1 MGGGDDD
8 EPLLANLD
16 FTDLLNLGDAESV
29 DVARTWRPRTVAE
42 RLRVPIGVGEDGQP
56 VMLDLKEA
64 AQEGMGPHGLCVGAT
79 GSGKS
84 ELLRTLVL
92 GLAVTHSSETLNFVL
107 ADFKGGATFAG
118 MSQMP
123 HVAAVIT
130 NLSDDLTLVD
140 RMGDAIRGELQ
151 RRQELLRSAGNYANI
166 HDYEKARAAGAPL
179 EPLAS
184 LVLVIDEFSELLTAK
199 PDFIDMF
206 IQIGRIGRSLG
217 VHLLLASQRLEEGK
231 LRGLDTYL
239 SYRIGLRTFSAAESR
254 TAIGVP
260 DAYHLPSVPGSGYLK
275 FGTDEMTRFKAA
287 YVSGTHRSGGPRL
300 EIGQLPV
307 ERRPALFTASPVPVV
322 YAAPDPA
329 YLTAQRAEEDDALAD
344 TVLDVIVRRLEGQGV
359 AGAPGVAAAAR
370 PGALAG
376 PAAARARADGGPGA
390 HGDGV
395 HASGRAHGAA
405 RAHRQAVRAAA

>member
-1 MGGGDDD
+1 
-8 EPLLANLD
+8 
-16 FTDLLNLGDAESV
+16 
-29 DVARTWRPRTVAE
+29 
-42 RLRVPIGVGEDGQP
+42 
-56 VMLDLKEA
+56 MLDLKEA

-107 ADFKGGATFAG
+107 ADFKGGATFTG

-130 NLSDDLTLVD
+130 NLADDLTLVD
-140 RMGDAIRGELQ
+140 RMGDSIRGELQ
-151 RRQELLRSAGNYANI
+151 RRQETAARRRATTRTSTTTRRRGRRVLRWS
-166 HDYEKARAAGAPL
+166 RWPRW
-179 EPLAS
+179 S
-184 LVLVIDEFSELLTAK
+184 WCIDEFCELLTAK

-260 DAYHLPSVPGSGYLK
+260 DAYHLPN
-275 FGTDEMTRFKAA
+275 
-287 YVSGTHRSGGPRL
+287 GPR
-300 EIGQLPV
+300 
-307 ERRPALFTASPVPVV
+307 F
-322 YAAPDPA
+322 
-329 YLTAQRAEEDDALAD
+329 
-344 TVLDVIVRRLEGQGV
+344 RL
-359 AGAPGVAAAAR
+359 
-370 PGALAG
+370 
-376 PAAARARADGGPGA
+376 
-390 HGDGV
+390 
-395 HASGRAHGAA
+395 S
-405 RAHRQAVRAAA
+405 

>member
-1 MGGGDDD
+1 M
-8 EPLLANLD
+8 
-16 FTDLLNLGDAESV
+16 
-29 DVARTWRPRTVAE
+29 
-42 RLRVPIGVGEDGQP
+42 PIGVGEDGAP

-92 GLAVTHSSETLNFVL
+92 GLAVTHTSETLNFVL
-107 ADFKGGATFAG
+107 ADFKGGATFTG
-118 MSQMP
+118 MGQMP

-130 NLSDDLTLVD
+130 NLADDLTLVD
-140 RMGDAIRGELQ
+140 RMGDSIRGELQ

-287 YVSGTHRSGGPRL
+287 YVSGTYRSGGPDL
-300 EIGQLPV
+300 SVGQFPV
-307 ERRPALFTASPVPVV
+307 ERRPALFTATPVPVV

-329 YLTAQRAEEDDALAD
+329 YLAAQSSREDDALAD
-344 TVLDVIVRRLEGQGV
+344 TVLDVIVSRLEGQGCRRTRC
-359 AGAPGVAAAAR
+359 GCR
-370 PGALAG
+370 RSTRRRRWTSCCRRWR
-376 PAAARARADGGPGA
+376 RARSAACTRRGTRGPVGSSCRSVSSTSRSSSGA
-390 HGDGV
+390 RCFTGT
-395 HASGRAHGAA
+395 SRAR
-405 RAHRQAVRAAA
+405 RAT